1 MFGGPFNR
9 LPFNR
14 PADFTRTIY
23 GGGIVN
29 AQVEVLGS
37 FLREMRSGGTVEVPV
52 EVLASFIRQMM
63 GVPVEVDIT
72 VEIQGSFT
80 REFKLGGT
88 PVDVYVEV
96 LGEGYRNHFDTIT
109 FTGSFAPGEV
119 IVIDAKMLTFTK
131 NQQNALQDMTGD
143 FFDLNLGGNE
153 ITYIDSQG
161 SRNVLMRITHRDKFV

>member
-14 PADFTRTIY
+14 QANFDRTIY
-23 GGGIVN
+23 GSGTVDISVD
-29 AQVEVLGS
+29 VIGS
-37 FLREMRSGGTVEVPV
+37 FLRELKQGGTVDVPV
-52 EVLASFIRQMM
+52 DVLGSFIRQML
-63 GVPVEVDIT
+63 GVPDAVDVVVEVQGSFIREFRAQPEPVDIT
-72 VEIQGSFT
+72 VE
-80 REFKLGGT
+80 
-88 PVDVYVEV
+88 V
-96 LGEGYRNHFDTIT
+96 LGDGYRNHFDTIT

-153 ITYIDSQG
+153 VTYTDDQG
-161 SRNVLMRITHRDKFV
+161 ERNVLMRITHRDKFV